1 MYKEDT
7 RVKITR
13 NVAENTVWHSTHPD
27 EGLIQTPIQ
36 EIRALVI
43 VGLDQTPLG
52 CNNCPFY
59 GHGHERDDHKDSGL
73 LLNMQWFVK
82 LRNRSDKMHETLI
95 VKLM

>member
-13 NVAENTVWHSTHPD
+13 NVAENTVWHSTDPD

-43 VGLDQTPLG
+43 IGLDQTPLG
-52 CNNCPFY
+52 CNNIIDILTDMDMKGMITKTVVFY
-59 GHGHERDDHKDSGL
+59 
-73 LLNMQWFVK
+73 
-82 LRNRSDKMHETLI
+82 
-95 VKLM
+95 